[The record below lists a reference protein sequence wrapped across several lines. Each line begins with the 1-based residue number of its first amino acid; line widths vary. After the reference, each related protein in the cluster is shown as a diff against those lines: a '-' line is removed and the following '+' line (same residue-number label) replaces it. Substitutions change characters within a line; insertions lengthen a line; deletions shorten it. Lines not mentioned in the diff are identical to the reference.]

1 MTEFTNELMETLT
14 EFGPD
19 VIGAL
24 VILALGWLV
33 SRLLARLVRR
43 VMTRADIDATLV
55 AFTGNLTYM
64 VALAFVVISAL
75 GRLGINTASFAAVI
89 AAAGLAIGFALQGSL
104 ANFAA
109 GVMLIVFRPFKAG
122 DFVEVAGVS
131 GGVREV
137 QVFHTVLTTPDN
149 KRVIVGNA
157 AITGSTI
164 TNYSAMETRRV
175 DWVFG
180 IGYGDDIKQAKSVI
194 EGILS
199 ADDRVLADPASMV
212 AVGELGDSSVNLVTR
227 AWVKTGDYGS
237 VRFDVLERVKLAL
250 DAAGIEI
257 PYPQRDVHMK
267 SEAA

>member
-1 MTEFTNELMETLT
+1 MKEFTDELMEKLT

-19 VIGAL
+19 LIGAL
-24 VILALGWLV
+24 VILVVGWWLAK
-33 SRLLARLVRR
+33 LLAGLVRR
-43 VMTRADIDATLV
+43 AMNRAELDAALV
-55 AFTGNLTYM
+55 SFTGNLTYM
-64 VALAFVVISAL
+64 TGLAFVVISAL
-75 GRLGINTASFAAVI
+75 GRLGVNTASFAAVI

-131 GGVREV
+131 GAVNGI

-149 KRVIVGNA
+149 KKVIVGNA
-157 AITGSTI
+157 AITGNTI
-164 TNYSAMETRRV
+164 TNYSAMDTRRV

-180 IGYGDDIKQAKSVI
+180 IGYGDDIRQAKQVI
-194 EGILS
+194 EGILGG
-199 ADDRVLADPASMV
+199 DERILKDPAPMV
-212 AVGELGDSSVNLVTR
+212 AVAELGDSSVNLVTR
-227 AWVKTGDYGS
+227 AWVKTPDYWG
-237 VRFDVLERVKLAL
+237 VHFDVLERTKLAL

-267 SEAA
+267 TEAA